1 MNYEVKIEES
11 EKAGRCQESNPGHIG
26 LSRQWSIGSVRV
38 GGRPAVVGQWQSTGG
53 SSQRCPGF
61 DSRQLPAF
69 SLSSISL
76 RNI

>member
-26 LSRQWSIGSVRV
+26 LSRQWSIGSVRI
-38 GGRPAVVGQWQSTGG
+38 GGRPAVMGQWQNTGG
-53 SSQRCPGF
+53 SRCPGF
-61 DSRQLPAF
+61 DPRQLPAF

-76 RNI
+76 HNI